1 MIAETTPHT
10 QSYQHLQ
17 RYLFSVAYRMTGSAA
32 EAEDLVHDAWIR
44 YLDAGEPEVVSLKGW
59 LTTTVTRLSLDYL
72 KSARV
77 RRQQYVGPWMPE
89 PVPTADALGDP
100 AATVEQ
106 RESVSLAF
114 LTLLERLTPGQRVVY
129 VLREA
134 LELPYE
140 EIARHVGSTAVACR
154 QSYQRAQ
161 RNLAGDRHPSIA
173 PAAEHRQLIE
183 RFVTAVQSGDAARV
197 AALLSEDV
205 VLVGD
210 GGANRVV
217 NRRPVFGPDRVSRGL
232 VGQARK
238 MVAEMRPYA
247 FMYADINGAS
257 AIVVHEGQR
266 IDRVFAI
273 DVRHGRIIGVRGML
287 NPAKLRYLE
296 RSLFGASDT
305 LRQP

>member
-1 MIAETTPHT
+1 MIAEPVPAT

-44 YLDAGEPEVVSLKGW
+44 YLDAGQPEVVSLKGW
-59 LTTTVTRLSLDYL
+59 LTTAVTRLSLDYL

-77 RRQQYVGPWMPE
+77 RREQYVGPWMAE

-134 LELPYE
+134 LGLPYD
-140 EIARHVGSTAVACR
+140 EIAEHVDSTAVACR
-154 QSYQRAQ
+154 QSYRRAQ
-161 RNLAGDRHPSIA
+161 RSLGDDVRPSVA
-173 PAAEHRQLIE
+173 PVDEHRQVIE
-183 RFVTAVQSGDAARV
+183 RFVAAVQTGDAARI
-197 AALLSEDV
+197 AALLGEDV

-210 GGANRVV
+210 GGAAVV
-217 NRRPVFGPDRVSRGL
+217 TNRRPVFGPDRVSRGL
-232 VGQARK
+232 AGQVRK
-238 MVAEMRPYA
+238 LMAQAEGLTY
-247 FMYADINGAS
+247 MYADLNGAP
-257 AIVVHEGQR
+257 AIVVHEGR
-266 IDRVFAI
+266 RVDRVFAI
-273 DVRHGRIIGVRGML
+273 DVRDGRITAARAML
-287 NPAKLRYLE
+287 NPDKLRYLE
-296 RSLFGASDT
+296 RALFG
-305 LRQP
+305 